1 MDRAKGPRI
10 KEHPIG
16 RVTKMV
22 ANSFRVELKCPPRFP
37 KWFMA
42 RGMKRLV
49 ELSCIGPTEIES
61 FLNLVYSAFM
71 IT

>member
-1 MDRAKGPRI
+1 
-10 KEHPIG
+10 
-16 RVTKMV
+16 VTKVV
-22 ANSFRVELKCPPRFP
+22 ANSFRVELKCPPLIP

-49 ELSCIGPTEIES
+49 ELSFIGPTKIES
-61 FLNLVYSAFM
+61 FLNLVYSAFL